1 MPSDDALYSWRQLFF
16 SLILRRL
23 WASHCPPIFQSGCGE
38 MATREWV
45 LKKNCSISP
54 RQLAQAYLAICGA
67 SLMVASYFTWQGA
80 WLIMVFAVLEMAA
93 VAAAFVY
100 FGRHATDRECIALN
114 EAELVVELVRAEK
127 ISQFRLDP
135 WRTRVAMPALR
146 HGLIGLEGNAGRVE
160 VGRFLTERKRREFA
174 RELNQELLGYRIS
187 V

>member
-1 MPSDDALYSWRQLFF
+1 
-16 SLILRRL
+16 
-23 WASHCPPIFQSGCGE
+23 

-54 RQLAQAYLAICGA
+54 RQLAKAYLAICGA

-93 VAAAFVY
+93 VATAFLY

-127 ISQFRLDP
+127 TSQFRLDP
-135 WRTRVAMPALR
+135 CRTKVAMPALR
-146 HGLIGLEGNAGRVE
+146 HGLIGLEGNASRVE

-174 RELNQELLGYRIS
+174 QELNQELLGYRIS

>member
-23 WASHCPPIFQSGCGE
+23 WASHGPPIFQSGCGE

-160 VGRFLTERKRREFA
+160 A
-174 RELNQELLGYRIS
+174 IPH
-187 V
+187 

>member
-1 MPSDDALYSWRQLFF
+1 
-16 SLILRRL
+16 
-23 WASHCPPIFQSGCGE
+23 
-38 MATREWV
+38 
-45 LKKNCSISP
+45 
-54 RQLAQAYLAICGA
+54 
-67 SLMVASYFTWQGA
+67 MVASYFTWQGA

-93 VAAAFVY
+93 VATAFLY

-135 WRTRVAMPALR
+135 CRTRVAMPALR

-174 RELNQELLGYRIS
+174 RELNQELLGYRLS
-187 V
+187 M

>member
-1 MPSDDALYSWRQLFF
+1 
-16 SLILRRL
+16 
-23 WASHCPPIFQSGCGE
+23 
-38 MATREWV
+38 MATRAWI

-54 RQLAQAYLAICGA
+54 RQLAKAYLALCGA
-67 SLMVASYFTWQGA
+67 SFMVASYFAWHGA

-93 VAAAFVY
+93 VAAAFLY

-114 EAELVVELVRAEK
+114 EAELVVELVQAEK

-135 WRTRVAMPALR
+135 SRTRVALPAAG
-146 HGLIGLEGNAGRVE
+146 HGLIGLEGSAGRVE

-174 RELNQELLGYRIS
+174 RELNQELLGYRMS

>member
-1 MPSDDALYSWRQLFF
+1 
-16 SLILRRL
+16 
-23 WASHCPPIFQSGCGE
+23 

-54 RQLAQAYLAICGA
+54 RQLAKAYLAICGA

-93 VAAAFVY
+93 VATAFLY

-127 ISQFRLDP
+127 TSQFRLDP
-135 WRTRVAMPALR
+135 CRTKVAMPALR
-146 HGLIGLEGNAGRVE
+146 HGLIGLEGNASRVE

-174 RELNQELLGYRIS
+174 EELNQELLGYRIS

>member
-1 MPSDDALYSWRQLFF
+1 
-16 SLILRRL
+16 
-23 WASHCPPIFQSGCGE
+23 

-45 LKKNCSISP
+45 LKRNCSISP
-54 RQLAQAYLAICGA
+54 GQLAQSYLAICGA
-67 SLMVASYFTWQGA
+67 SLLVASYFTWQGA

-93 VAAAFVY
+93 VATAFVY

>member
-1 MPSDDALYSWRQLFF
+1 
-16 SLILRRL
+16 
-23 WASHCPPIFQSGCGE
+23 

-54 RQLAQAYLAICGA
+54 RQLAKAYLAICCA

-93 VAAAFVY
+93 VATAFLY

-114 EAELVVELVRAEK
+114 EGELVVELVRAEK

-174 RELNQELLGYRIS
+174 RELDQELLGYRLS
-187 V
+187 M

>member
-1 MPSDDALYSWRQLFF
+1 
-16 SLILRRL
+16 
-23 WASHCPPIFQSGCGE
+23 

-54 RQLAQAYLAICGA
+54 RQLAKAYLAICCA

-93 VAAAFVY
+93 VATAFLY

-135 WRTRVAMPALR
+135 WRTRVAMPSLR

-174 RELNQELLGYRIS
+174 RELNQELLGYRLS
-187 V
+187 L

>member
-1 MPSDDALYSWRQLFF
+1 
-16 SLILRRL
+16 
-23 WASHCPPIFQSGCGE
+23 

-54 RQLAQAYLAICGA
+54 RQLAKAYLPICGA

-93 VAAAFVY
+93 VATAFLY

-127 ISQFRLDP
+127 TSQFRLDP
-135 WRTRVAMPALR
+135 CRTKVAMPTLR
-146 HGLIGLEGNAGRVE
+146 HGLIGLEGNASRVE

-174 RELNQELLGYRIS
+174 KELNQELLGYRIS

>member
-1 MPSDDALYSWRQLFF
+1 
-16 SLILRRL
+16 
-23 WASHCPPIFQSGCGE
+23 

-54 RQLAQAYLAICGA
+54 RQLAKAYLAICCA

-93 VAAAFVY
+93 VATAFLY

-174 RELNQELLGYRIS
+174 RELDQELLGYRLS
-187 V
+187 M